1 MYISTYGL
9 LEFMRIRQC
18 NICGASTTIL
28 FHDFNH
34 IREFTN
40 EDNSRHPA
48 DTILSDSHKF
58 QKSAHFINKR
68 AINILIESLHIAINF
83 SD

>member
-1 MYISTYGL
+1 MI
-9 LEFMRIRQC
+9 F
-18 NICGASTTIL
+18 
-28 FHDFNH
+28 FNH

-58 QKSAHFINKR
+58 QKSAHLINKH

-83 SD
+83 SDQKRRKMFIRMIKIAERNNE